1 MSTTTPAPPPAP
13 QLAGTLMSRFGW
25 ALADSWTITLRD
37 LSHWVRRPGPVI
49 LGWFFPIMMVLMFGG
64 LFGGAIGVPGGGGY
78 FDFLIPGMFAMTVL
92 FGLESTM
99 TAVTTD
105 AAKGVTDRFR
115 SMPMSASAVV
125 TGRGIADMLNSVVG
139 LAVMIVTGLLLGWRA
154 GGGASAALTAV
165 GLLLLLRFALLWVG
179 IFVGLVAGGPEVVT
193 SVQILVW
200 PVGFLSSVFVDPGT
214 MPGWLG
220 TIAEWNPLSATA
232 TAARRLFDNPGWG
245 GESWVAQNAV
255 LMAVVWPLLLIAVF
269 LPLSARTFRRLGG

>member
-1 MSTTTPAPPPAP
+1 MSTTTSTPPAGSP
-13 QLAGTLMSRFGW
+13 VSRFGW
-25 ALADSWTITLRD
+25 ALADSWTVTLRD
-37 LSHWVRRPGPVI
+37 LNHWVRRPGPVI

-64 LFGGAIGVPGGGGY
+64 LFGGAIGVPGGDY
-78 FDFLIPGMFAMTVL
+78 FDFLIPGMFAMTML
-92 FGLESTM
+92 FGLEST
-99 TAVTTD
+99 TVAVTTD

-125 TGRGIADMLNSVVG
+125 MGRGIADMLNSAVG

-154 GGGASAALTAV
+154 GGGPSAALTAV
-165 GLLLLLRFALLWVG
+165 GLLLLLRFALIWVG
-179 IFVGLVAGGPEVVT
+179 IFIGLVAGGPEVVT

-220 TIAEWNPLSATA
+220 AIAEWNPLSATA
-232 TAARRLFDNPGWG
+232 TAARQLFDNPGWG
-245 GESWVAQNAV
+245 GGSWVTRNAT

-269 LPLSARTFRRLGG
+269 LPLSARAFRRLGG

>member
-1 MSTTTPAPPPAP
+1 MSTTTPAPP
-13 QLAGTLMSRFGW
+13 AGSPMSRFGW

-37 LSHWVRRPGPVI
+37 LNHWVRRPGPVV

-64 LFGGAIGVPGGGGY
+64 AIGVPGGGDY
-78 FDFLIPGMFAMTVL
+78 FDFLIPGMFAMTML

-99 TAVTTD
+99 MAVTTD

-125 TGRGIADMLNSVVG
+125 MGRGAADMLNSVVG

-154 GGGASAALTAV
+154 GGGLSPALAAV

-179 IFVGLVAGGPEVVT
+179 IFAGLVAGGPEAVT

-200 PVGFLSSVFVDPGT
+200 PVGFLSSVFVDPAT

-220 TIAEWNPLSATA
+220 AIAEWNPLSATA
-232 TAARRLFDNPGWG
+232 TAARRLFENPGWG
-245 GESWVAQNAV
+245 GDSWAAQNAT
-255 LMAVVWPLLLIAVF
+255 LMALVWPLLLIAVF
-269 LPLSARTFRRLGG
+269 LPLSTRTFRRLGG